1 LILLLGGFLEDEDA
15 APSEVVRKPE
25 KVGRIGVH
33 VVAGTY
39 PAIVIDRDKGT
50 MGSPQRTT
58 NGCALLNVVFGFSAR
73 KIGSQSFALLLWLVL
88 QLPIVATRAAP
99 QVPPQKNVLII
110 NEAGL
115 SHSLTAL
122 VTQQILE
129 GMQDTRDLPPGSM
142 VVFREQ
148 TFWEHASWV
157 WTVSLIIILGLSALA
172 AYLQKSRKQLEAAKE
187 SQRQLGGR
195 LINAQEQERSRL
207 AAELHDD
214 FSQRIALLALELENA
229 ADAIPDSAK
238 EASER
243 LRALAGSVT
252 EIAADL
258 HTLSHRLHS
267 STLRNLGLTPGIS
280 ALCRE
285 FSAQLGIAIDFSPES
300 VPRDV
305 PPDVALC
312 LFRIVQEALRNI
324 HKHSGA
330 TRAQVSL
337 RMAGKTLILS
347 VSDDGRGFT
356 AAGDQY
362 KNGLGIRNM
371 EERARLVGGRFE
383 IHSEPSKGTLVEAS
397 VPLEKARSAKA

>member
-1 LILLLGGFLEDEDA
+1 
-15 APSEVVRKPE
+15 
-25 KVGRIGVH
+25 
-33 VVAGTY
+33 
-39 PAIVIDRDKGT
+39 

-58 NGCALLNVVFGFSAR
+58 NGCVRLNIVFGFSAS
-73 KIGSQSFALLLWLVL
+73 KIRSQSFALLLVLVL
-88 QLPIVATRAAP
+88 QLPIVATGAAP
-99 QVPPQKNVLII
+99 QVPPKENAPII
-110 NEAGL
+110 NEVGL

-122 VTQQILE
+122 MTQQIRE
-129 GMQDTRDLPPGSM
+129 GMQDARDLLRRSNIRQSDLPPGSI
-142 VVFREQ
+142 VLFRER
-148 TFWEHASWV
+148 TFWERTSWV

-172 AYLQKSRKQLEAAKE
+172 AYLQNSRKQLEAAKE

-214 FSQRIALLALELENA
+214 FSQRIALLALELENV

-267 STLRNLGLTPGIS
+267 STLKNLGLTPGIS

-285 FSAQLGIAIDFSPES
+285 FSAQLGIAIDFFPDS

-337 RMAGKTLILS
+337 RMAAKTLILS
-347 VSDDGRGFT
+347 VSDNGRGFN
-356 AAGDQY
+356 AAGGRY

-371 EERARLVGGRFE
+371 EERARLIGGRFE
-383 IHSEPSKGTLVEAS
+383 VHSEPSKGTLVEAS
-397 VPLEKARSAKA
+397 VPLEKARTAKA